1 MLKENE
7 GQEQNCVGLT
17 VQREARCTND
27 LLGFS
32 DKELL
37 TLAAKAA
44 NYNLT
49 WGVFEIPEI
58 EGLCPPDGGSGYI
71 YWCPLKDDGDA
82 LRLAIK
88 LELQIHFVEDSD
100 CFWVDVSLPAH
111 SNYEIEQDCR
121 VHDSVARKN
130 VAACTRKAIVL
141 AAAHIGRART

>member
-49 WGVFEIPEI
+49 WGAFEIPEI
-58 EGLCPPDGGSGYI
+58 EGLCPPDGGSGYV
-71 YWCPLKDDGDA
+71 YWCPRDDDGDA
-82 LRLAIK
+82 LRLASDLQMMISNNGEFAWAVYGEKGYVKLK
-88 LELQIHFVEDSD
+88 LEGDKMQV
-100 CFWVDVSLPAH
+100 VR
-111 SNYEIEQDCR
+111 R
-121 VHDSVARKN
+121 V
-130 VAACTRKAIVL
+130 ILL
-141 AAAHIGRART
+141 AAAQIGRART